1 MPVKQPQLSFT
12 AIRNYAERF
21 SWEEHGERKQGI
33 NPPPHAVKV
42 QHVPYYV
49 KYITSKGVLEEGMV
63 ITLKVYPDLHQRMI
77 QFVNSGEIRRV
88 RDYLIV
94 EIDGH
99 RFVTH

>member
-1 MPVKQPQLSFT
+1 MPTHQPKLSYT
-12 AIRNYAERF
+12 TIRNYAERF
-21 SWEEHGERKQGI
+21 SWQEGGETKQGI
-33 NPPPHAVKV
+33 NPPAHAVNI

-49 KYITSKGVLEEGMV
+49 KYVTSKGVLEEGLV

-77 QFVNSGEIRRV
+77 QFVKSQEIRRI
-88 RDYLIV
+88 RDYLII